1 MLDIEKNKKKNG
13 KNIGLTAAFPI
24 MYNMAIKKTEDI
36 HMKKIVS
43 VLLVLA
49 LALAV
54 SSAALAEMMVGGW
67 EVAEH
72 QPVLMMDEEM
82 QAVFDKA
89 TGDMDGAVYVP
100 VALLGT
106 QVVAGINYCFLCQI
120 TPVVP
125 DPKPVW
131 ALVYIY
137 ADLEGNAEIT
147 NIYEI
152 YFDRHAT
159 PAE

>member
-1 MLDIEKNKKKNG
+1 
-13 KNIGLTAAFPI
+13 
-24 MYNMAIKKTEDI
+24 
-36 HMKKIVS
+36 MKKIVS

-54 SSAALAEMMVGGW
+54 SSAALAEIMVGGW

-89 TGDMDGAVYVP
+89 TGDMDGAVYGP

>member
-1 MLDIEKNKKKNG
+1 
-13 KNIGLTAAFPI
+13 
-24 MYNMAIKKTEDI
+24 
-36 HMKKIVS
+36 MKKIVS

-54 SSAALAEMMVGGW
+54 SAAALAEMMVGGW

>member
-1 MLDIEKNKKKNG
+1 
-13 KNIGLTAAFPI
+13 
-24 MYNMAIKKTEDI
+24 
-36 HMKKIVS
+36 MKKIVS
-43 VLLVLA
+43 VLLVLV
-49 LALAV
+49 LAV